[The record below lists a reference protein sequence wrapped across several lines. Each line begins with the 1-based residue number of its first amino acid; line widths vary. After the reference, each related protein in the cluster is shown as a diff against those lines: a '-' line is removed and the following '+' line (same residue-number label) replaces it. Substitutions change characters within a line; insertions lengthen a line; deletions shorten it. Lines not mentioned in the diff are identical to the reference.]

1 MLRVGVLMPRSTLY
15 PAIGLDIL
23 NGLKTS
29 LQYLGIK
36 DAISFFTENIGFGT
50 NEAEVYAKT
59 EKLIL
64 QEDAAVVIACV
75 DARMTE
81 LLQPLFTASNK
92 ILVVVNFGANL
103 PDSWQT
109 APTTVIHSLNFAMH
123 TRLTG
128 ILAAQQEHKK
138 TINAISYYDGGY
150 TSCYCMLNANQQSG
164 GEPVFNHVTS
174 FKEALFTL
182 APLEEFVQANTDVKS
197 MLCLFAGDLATLFYR
212 QIAALQQQFDLQL
225 YVSPMMMDESL
236 RDTLG
241 AEFTIQQVKGY
252 IPWLSSFSNE
262 YNQVFCDTYTKT
274 NGKAANLFSLL
285 GWDTGLLL
293 QPILQQQQSGMGN
306 AAQIVQTLIGQSYNS
321 PRGWLKIDPANHY
334 TYGPAYLAHCSNQF
348 ELRVEKELENM
359 EAVWADFTKEELPPG
374 EMSSWRNT
382 YLCI

>member
-1 MLRVGVLMPRSTLY
+1 
-15 PAIGLDIL
+15 
-23 NGLKTS
+23 
-29 LQYLGIK
+29 
-36 DAISFFTENIGFGT
+36 
-50 NEAEVYAKT
+50 
-59 EKLIL
+59 
-64 QEDAAVVIACV
+64 V